1 MAVKYT
7 PRQDRPLDL
16 VTEQIIVSSN
26 NQSDHK
32 KILLPGER
40 IVSDLGSADGRRF
53 QLTHTRVVLFRAG
66 ERSEHG
72 TVYASARLTDISS
85 VTISR
90 RPRARR
96 SAAWGIAGLF
106 SAIGVWQITTN
117 SNVGIVAAIAV
128 AIISLLLMADY
139 WIRPSG
145 IHLELRTVGGTV
157 SGEVKG
163 NIADALEFAKKVE
176 DCRRRCS
183 VQRISNPF
191 RNYPSI

>member
-106 SAIGVWQITTN
+106 SAIGVWQVTTN

-145 IHLELRTVGGTV
+145 IHVALHRFCPQASKTGYYRPETNSSPTFRSSGKVSLRCPPL
-157 SGEVKG
+157 
-163 NIADALEFAKKVE
+163 NIPYLH
-176 DCRRRCS
+176 R
-183 VQRISNPF
+183 
-191 RNYPSI
+191 

>member
-1 MAVKYT
+1 MII
-7 PRQDRPLDL
+7 
-16 VTEQIIVSSN
+16 EQIVMSSN

-40 IVSDLGSADGRRF
+40 IVSDLGSAYGRQF
-53 QLTHTRVVLFRAG
+53 QLTHTRVVLFRTG

-72 TVYASARLTDISS
+72 TVYASARLADISS
-85 VTISR
+85 VIISR
-90 RPRARR
+90 LPRARR
-96 SAAWGIAGLF
+96 SAAWGSGGLF
-106 SAIGVWQITTN
+106 SAIGGWQVTPN
-117 SNVGIVAAIAV
+117 SNVGIIAAIAV

-139 WIRPSG
+139 WVRPSG

-163 NIADALEFAKKVE
+163 NVADALEFAKKVE
-176 DCRRRCS
+176 DCRRRYS